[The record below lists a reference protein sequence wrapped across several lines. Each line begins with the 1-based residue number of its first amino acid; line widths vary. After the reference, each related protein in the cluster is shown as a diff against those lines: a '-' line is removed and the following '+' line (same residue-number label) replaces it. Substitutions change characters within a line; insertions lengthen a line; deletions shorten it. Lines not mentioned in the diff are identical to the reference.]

1 VRPSRRAQERM
12 CGHATS
18 DRSNVDHLIVYA
30 PRQMVASQSPTHPT
44 VGQDHG
50 TTRERDEYP
59 TTDPLI
65 RYPAL
70 PHSEI
75 SAFMQT
81 LRSQSGLVA
90 KALELL
96 VLTATKATETLRA
109 RPGQFDLDAAVW
121 TLPRECRRWSRRMPL
136 SSAAV
141 DLVRDLKL
149 QPDTRWLFAGRDS
162 KPLSNESVRALL
174 KRLKRND
181 LTMRDFRVC
190 FITWAVEQPYSSSK
204 ICKIAL
210 GHHVHDLT
218 VEERAFGD
226 FLETRQRMM
235 QEWADYCAQPPT
247 KGRTAEPRLTTDQ
260 VKRA

>member
-1 VRPSRRAQERM
+1 MERRESEMSIRRPIPSF
-12 CGHATS
+12 
-18 DRSNVDHLIVYA
+18 
-30 PRQMVASQSPTHPT
+30 
-44 VGQDHG
+44 
-50 TTRERDEYP
+50 
-59 TTDPLI
+59 

-81 LRSQSGLVA
+81 LRSQPGLVA
-90 KALELL
+90 RALELL
-96 VLTATKATETLRA
+96 ALTGTRATETLRA

-121 TLPRECRRWSRRMPL
+121 TLPREHLRWSRRMPL

-141 DLVRDLKL
+141 NLVRDLKL
-149 QPDTRWLFAGRDS
+149 QSDTRWLFAGRDS

-190 FITWAVEQPYSSSK
+190 FFTWAVEQTNFSSK
-204 ICKIAL
+204 ICRIAL
-210 GHHVHDLT
+210 GHHVHDIT

-226 FLETRQRMM
+226 FLETRRCLM
-235 QEWADYCAQPPT
+235 QEWAEYCAQPPT
-247 KGRTAEPRLTTDQ
+247 KGRTSEPRLTTDQ
-260 VKRA
+260 AKRV